1 MIATAFQSND
11 TRYYPAVALAM
22 LPYFANYVM
31 TRFNR
36 GAGEVVTDI
45 SSAIV
50 VMGQGAMFMAILLG
64 AMTVSVIDHQ
74 FRRAAAFAAIAAGF
88 SFVGLMHAPELSFNA
103 APEFVMGYLGMAL
116 LFIYFSFQEA
126 GRLR

>member
-1 MIATAFQSND
+1 
-11 TRYYPAVALAM
+11 
-22 LPYFANYVM
+22 
-31 TRFNR
+31 
-36 GAGEVVTDI
+36 VTDI

-88 SFVGLMHAPELSFNA
+88 SFFGLMHAPKLSFNA

-116 LFIYFSFQEA
+116 LFMYFSYQEA
-126 GRLR
+126 ARKR

>member
-1 MIATAFQSND
+1 
-11 TRYYPAVALAM
+11 
-22 LPYFANYVM
+22 
-31 TRFNR
+31 
-36 GAGEVVTDI
+36 VTDI

-88 SFVGLMHAPELSFNA
+88 SFVGLMHAPELSLNA